1 MKQEEFIIVSPSGE
15 LPEVQLAFVKGG
27 DKAMSRIT
35 GTTSELLAGFSCLVK
50 TLADKIDRDKLTLA
64 FMMGI
69 APKSIL
75 DKMISPE
82 YHDDDPVE

>member
-27 DKAMSRIT
+27 EKAMTRLT

-50 TLADKIDRDKLTLA
+50 TLADKIDHEKLALA
-64 FMMGI
+64 FAMGI

-75 DKMISPE
+75 DSLISPE
-82 YHDDDPVE
+82 DPDGV